1 MYILVLGDLGV
12 RVVIADDHAW
22 IRQGVR
28 SIFQTRPEWT
38 VCGEAANGQ
47 EAIDLVQKLRPELVV
62 LDISMPVMNGLQ
74 AAKAIRSAIPETKI
88 VILSMHD
95 SPHARQEALKAG
107 ADGYV
112 IKTAEP
118 AELFET
124 IESLGLKQ

>member
-1 MYILVLGDLGV
+1 MYILVLGASV

-28 SIFQTRPEWT
+28 SIFQTHSEWT

-47 EAIDLVQKLRPELVV
+47 EAFDLVKKLRPELVV

-74 AAKAIRSAIPETKI
+74 AANAIRQSVPETKI

-107 ADGYV
+107 ANGYV

-118 AELFET
+118 AELFDT
-124 IESLGLKQ
+124 IESLGLKK

>member
-1 MYILVLGDLGV
+1 MYILELGTWV
-12 RVVIADDHAW
+12 RVIIADDHAW

-28 SIFQTRPEWT
+28 SIFQTRLEWT

-47 EAIDLVQKLRPELVV
+47 EAIDLVQRLRPELVV

-74 AAKAIRSAIPETKI
+74 AAKAIRSSVPETKI

-95 SPHARQEALKAG
+95 SRHARQEALKAG

>member
-1 MYILVLGDLGV
+1 M
-12 RVVIADDHAW
+12 
-22 IRQGVR
+22 
-28 SIFQTRPEWT
+28 
-38 VCGEAANGQ
+38 
-47 EAIDLVQKLRPELVV
+47 

-74 AAKAIRSAIPETKI
+74 AAKAIRSSVPETKI

-95 SPHARQEALKAG
+95 SPHARNEALKSG